1 MLSRIKA
8 TLPRLL
14 ALVLACTAAAAC
26 NGFIFED
33 EGDCS
38 VVYRV
43 KFRYDMN
50 MKYADAFPHE
60 VRAVTLY
67 ALDEGGSIV
76 WKKSESGAALA
87 AEGYSMVVD
96 VPAGKYDLLAWCDAD
111 EYKSWNFISD
121 AASRQDLGCSLNA
134 KLAADGT
141 AYTDSRLDDLYYASL
156 SDVDF
161 TADEGEV
168 VTTMSLVKDTKQ
180 FKLIL
185 QHLSGEAVDAD
196 KFEFLIWADN
206 AAMDSDN
213 SLRPG
218 TSVEYRAWAVSTGS
232 ASTKAEGSEL
242 NLALAE
248 LSTGRLVKGHSPRL
262 IVRLKD
268 SGKTVLSVPLIDYAL
283 LIKGHYNSDIDDQ
296 EYLDRQDEYNMIFF
310 LDENDSWVN
319 TFIYINSWK
328 VVLQG
333 ADL

>member
-50 MKYADAFPHE
+50 MKYADAFSHE

-96 VPAGKYDLLAWCDAD
+96 VPAGKYNLLAWCDAD
-111 EYKSWNFISD
+111 EYKSWNFNSS
-121 AASRQDLGCSLNA
+121 AASLSELGCSLNTRS
-134 KLAADGT
+134 DSNGT
-141 AYTDSRLDDLYYASL
+141 AYTDSRIDDLYYAWNAG
-156 SDVDF
+156 VDF
-161 TADEGEV
+161 TADEGEAE
-168 VTTMSLVKDTKQ
+168 TTMSLTKDTKQ
-180 FKLIL
+180 FKVIL

-196 KFEFLIWADN
+196 KFEFLISADN
-206 AAMDSDN
+206 AVMDSDN
-213 SLRPG
+213 SLIG
-218 TSVEYRAWAVSTGS
+218 STEVEFRAWAVSSGS
-232 ASTKAEGSEL
+232 AATKADGEL

-262 IVRLKD
+262 IVRIKD
-268 SGKTVLSVPLIDYAL
+268 SGRTVLSVPLIDYAL
-283 LIKGHYNSDIDDQ
+283 LIKGHYNSGIDDQ

-319 TFIYINSWK
+319 TYIYINSWK